1 LRMGSA
7 VAATA
12 GPRAVWTS
20 CPTEELPMRRRS
32 WELSGTTVGLA
43 ALVSIPHT
51 ALKTLVV
58 WGMIVV
64 GVPAATVGF
73 VVAVV
78 NARATAI
85 VEFNSRKVQDDFQRD
100 RSSTVTTSS
109 VELKLDDSIKSR
121 QLPVQR
127 FLDSNDPTER
137 THIRASAMR
146 ILREDRQTIA
156 YAREASSP
164 PGGSWL

>member
-1 LRMGSA
+1 M
-7 VAATA
+7 
-12 GPRAVWTS
+12 
-20 CPTEELPMRRRS
+20 
-32 WELSGTTVGLA
+32 SGTTVGLA

-121 QLPVQR
+121 QRAASTKCRSTACTLPR
-127 FLDSNDPTER
+127 NPP
-137 THIRASAMR
+137 HIDQSRKWKLENGTKCRRLLCVCSS
-146 ILREDRQTIA
+146 LR
-156 YAREASSP
+156 P
-164 PGGSWL
+164 PSR